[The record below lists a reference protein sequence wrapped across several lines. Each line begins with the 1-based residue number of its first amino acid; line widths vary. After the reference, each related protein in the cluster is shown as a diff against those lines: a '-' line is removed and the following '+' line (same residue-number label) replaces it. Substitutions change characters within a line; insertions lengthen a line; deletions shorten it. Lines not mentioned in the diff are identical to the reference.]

1 MTSNGNY
8 DTHKRRTVLG
18 HGFRRDLSALRSFG
32 AETVCQSRDARPPR
46 GRACPHRSSETMSAF
61 TITSTSASSAV
72 SSVRAARRRALGAR
86 GIGTG
91 EKGGVAAKGRRA
103 AVFCCAASLVKD
115 DGRPVIIIDNYDSFT
130 YNLSQVR
137 ARARKEEIVP
147 PSSSRAPA
155 TLPHPPEPYGDPSD
169 LLSTSD
175 LARLDRR

>member
-1 MTSNGNY
+1 MT
-8 DTHKRRTVLG
+8 R
-18 HGFRRDLSALRSFG
+18 ALP
-32 AETVCQSRDARPPR
+32 AAARALT
-46 GRACPHRSSETMSAF
+46 GRSSETMSAF
-61 TITSTSASSAV
+61 TITSTSVASSAA

-86 GIGTG
+86 GVGMG
-91 EKGGVAAKGRRA
+91 GGVAAKGRRA

-137 ARARKEEIVP
+137 ALATKEPIVP

>member
-1 MTSNGNY
+1 
-8 DTHKRRTVLG
+8 
-18 HGFRRDLSALRSFG
+18 
-32 AETVCQSRDARPPR
+32 
-46 GRACPHRSSETMSAF
+46 MSAF
-61 TITSTSASSAV
+61 TITSTSASSAA
-72 SSVRAARRRALGAR
+72 SSFRAARRRALGAR
-86 GIGTG
+86 GVGMG
-91 EKGGVAAKGRRA
+91 ETGGVAAKGHRA
-103 AVFCCAASLVKD
+103 AVFCAASLVKD